1 MVDFINLIIIV
12 EALRDGCSRRR
23 RRRGLGD
30 GRPAAP
36 IGMDEVRLRPH
47 RQQLLIACG
56 AKFRFFLN
64 ELLETLGDDLHDS
77 S

>member
-23 RRRGLGD
+23 RRRRGLGD

-36 IGMDEVRLRPH
+36 IGMDEVKLRP
-47 RQQLLIACG
+47 RRRQLLVACG
-56 AKFRFFLN
+56 AKFRFFLK
-64 ELLETLGDDLHDS
+64 
-77 S
+77 

>member
-12 EALRDGCSRRR
+12 EALRDGCSRRRR

-36 IGMDEVRLRPH
+36 IGMDEVRLRPR
-47 RQQLLIACG
+47 RQQLLVACG

-64 ELLETLGDDLHDS
+64 ELLETLGDNL
-77 S
+77 

>member
-12 EALRDGCSRRR
+12 EALRDGCSR

-36 IGMDEVRLRPH
+36 IGMDEVRLRP
-47 RQQLLIACG
+47 RRRQLLVACG